1 MSWFEMTHAML
12 PASVLLPVWVA
23 LSWAVVMSAVV
34 LRLACRLK
42 FKLWI
47 AAVLGVLVLLPQLK
61 LASYLALAF
70 QTPSL
75 VLFAWAVWCWT
86 DALQLRKALT
96 TTPMPVAFLGV
107 VLGWA
112 LVLDTLNYWPAF
124 FNPQLYALGFESAGL
139 WLVLAITAAVMY
151 WAQPPK
157 RWTLSAT
164 AVLAAYVLLRL
175 PTGNAWD
182 ALLDPFVWLALHVQ
196 LWRTWRALRLA

>member
-23 LSWAVVMSAVV
+23 LSWTVVMSAVV
-34 LRLACRLK
+34 LRLAYRLK

-61 LASYLALAF
+61 LAGYLALAF

-86 DALQLRKALT
+86 DAFQLRKALT
-96 TTPMPVAFLGV
+96 TTPVPVAFLGV
-107 VLGWA
+107 VLGWT
-112 LVLDTLNYWPAF
+112 LVLDTLNYWPTF

-139 WLVLAITAAVMY
+139 WLVLAVTAAVMY
-151 WAQPPK
+151 LVQPTK
-157 RWTLSAT
+157 RWALSAI
-164 AVLAAYVLLRL
+164 AVLAVYVLLRL

-182 ALLDPFVWLALHVQ
+182 ALLDPFVWLALHLQ
-196 LWRTWRALRLA
+196 LWRTWRASRLA